1 MQLNFHLKIICNFDK
16 NIKEMDLDT
25 RKVIF
30 IKDFLKL
37 ESEKAISQF
46 EKLLK
51 KETKTDSEL
60 KPMSISDFKKRISN
74 SLEDSKNGRLTEADQ
89 LIAEIEKWS

>member
-1 MQLNFHLKIICNFDK
+1 
-16 NIKEMDLDT
+16 MDLDT

-51 KETKTDSEL
+51 KETKIDAEL
-60 KPMSISDFKKRISN
+60 KPMTISDFKKRISD
-74 SLEDSKNGRLTEADQ
+74 SLEDSKNGLLTESNQ
-89 LIAEIEKWS
+89 LISEIDKWS